1 MTARKRKVVATEE
14 TQTVT
19 FSRRRRAVA
28 IEEDT
33 TPQYPPIAWAPGWS
47 TVPVLSGAALRA
59 QRDDQKHAALEY
71 LAVAAS
77 GDPRD
82 DARAVA
88 CASLILRA
96 GPSAS
101 PLERTLGRL

>member
-1 MTARKRKVVATEE
+1 MAARKRRVVATEE

-19 FSRRRRAVA
+19 FSRRRRALA

-33 TPQYPPIAWAPGWS
+33 TQEYPPIAWAPGWDHRL
-47 TVPVLSGAALRA
+47 TGAALRA

-82 DARAVA
+82 DARAIA

-96 GPSAS
+96 GPGASA
-101 PLERTLGRL
+101 LERTLGRL

>member
-19 FSRRRRAVA
+19 FSRRRRALA

-33 TPQYPPIAWAPGWS
+33 AGYPPVAWAAGWDHGL
-47 TVPVLSGAALRA
+47 LSGAELRA
-59 QRDDQKHAALEY
+59 QRDEQKHAALEY
-71 LAVAAS
+71 LWVVAS

-82 DARAVA
+82 DSRAVA